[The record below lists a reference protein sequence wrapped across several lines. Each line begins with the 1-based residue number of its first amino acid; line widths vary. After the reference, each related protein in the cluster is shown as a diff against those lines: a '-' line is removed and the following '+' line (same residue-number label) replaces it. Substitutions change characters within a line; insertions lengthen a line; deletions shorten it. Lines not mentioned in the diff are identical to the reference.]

1 MRPRGARCSAPP
13 ASPAE
18 SLERPGADCDCS
30 VAFPALRV
38 SPRELLVRSDD
49 TDEFPF
55 PLPTGAGRSRRPG
68 AAPFRRAGDTMPA
81 KFIFVTGGVV
91 SSIGKGICVASIGR
105 ILKSQ
110 GLSVTVI
117 KLDPYL
123 NVDPGTMSPYQHGEV
138 FVTRDGGETDL
149 DLGHYERFIDV
160 ELTRDSNVTAGQAY
174 LTLITNERRGDF
186 LGGTIQTVPHLTNE
200 IKSRL
205 TGLAE
210 SSGADVVVVE
220 VGGTVGDIEG
230 LPFLEAIRQMRN
242 EVGRDKVFYI
252 HLTLLPYISASE
264 ELKTKPTQHSVKE
277 LRSIG
282 IQPDALICR
291 SDTEITDGIRDKL
304 ALFCDVAPEAIFP
317 MPTVA
322 NVYGVPLIMEQF
334 GVSRILSQAV
344 GLDGH
349 CDLQD
354 WSRLVARMDAAD
366 YAVPIAIVGK
376 YVEYP
381 DSYMS
386 VREALRHAAAACGRH
401 AAVKWVHS
409 EAIERD
415 GAAAHLNDVCGIIV
429 PGGFGPRGVEGM
441 VETSRYARLR
451 QVPYLGLCLG
461 MQVMVIDWARNVT
474 GLKRA
479 NSSEL
484 DPHCDYPVIDIMHGQ
499 RAVTDLGGTMR
510 LGHYPFRPQPNTR
523 MAQAYAIPEVME
535 RHRHRYEVNNQ
546 YRETLEA
553 SGIVMSGLSPD
564 GALVETAEVPDHPF
578 MVGVQFHPEFQSRPN
593 RPHPLFSALL
603 GQARH
608 TVREGSQLPFRRS
621 PGWSF

>member
-1 MRPRGARCSAPP
+1 MA
-13 ASPAE
+13 
-18 SLERPGADCDCS
+18 
-30 VAFPALRV
+30 
-38 SPRELLVRSDD
+38 
-49 TDEFPF
+49 T
-55 PLPTGAGRSRRPG
+55 
-68 AAPFRRAGDTMPA
+68 
-81 KFIFVTGGVV
+81 KYIFVTGGVV

-110 GLSVTVI
+110 GLSVTVV

-138 FVTRDGGETDL
+138 FVTGDGGETDL
-149 DLGHYERFIDV
+149 DLGHYERFIDI
-160 ELTRDSNVTAGQAY
+160 ELTRESNVTAGQAY
-174 LTLITNERRGDF
+174 LTLITQERRGDF

-205 TGLAE
+205 TGLAQK
-210 SSGADVVVVE
+210 SNADVVVVE

-242 EVGRDKVFYI
+242 EVGRSNVFYI

-291 SDTEITDGIRDKL
+291 SDTEVTRSIRDKL
-304 ALFCDVAPEAIFP
+304 SLFCDVDPAAVFP
-317 MPTVA
+317 MPTVG
-322 NVYGVPLIMEQF
+322 NVYEVPLIMEDY
-334 GVSRILSQAV
+334 GVSRILSQTL
-344 GLDGH
+344 GLDGS
-349 CDLQD
+349 CELSD
-354 WSRLVARMDAAD
+354 WSQLVAQMNAAEHEI
-366 YAVPIAIVGK
+366 PIAIVGK

-386 VREALRHAAAACGRH
+386 VREALRHAAASCGLKADVR
-401 AAVKWVHS
+401 WVHS
-409 EAIERD
+409 EAVERD
-415 GAAAHLNDVCGIIV
+415 GPDAHLKGVSGIVV

-441 VETSRYARLR
+441 VDASRYARDR

-461 MQVMVIDWARNVT
+461 MQVMVIDWARDVA
-474 GLKRA
+474 GLRCA

-484 DPHCDYPVIDIMHGQ
+484 DPDSPHPVIDIMHGQ
-499 RAVTDLGGTMR
+499 KGVTDLGGTMR
-510 LGHYPFRPQPNTR
+510 LGQYPCRPQANTHTAR
-523 MAQAYAIPEVME
+523 IYAKPEVME
-535 RHRHRYEVNNQ
+535 RHRHRYEVNNR
-546 YRETLEA
+546 YRESLES
-553 SGIVMSGLSPD
+553 SGLVMSGLSPD
-564 GALVETAEVPDHPF
+564 GELVETAEVPGHPF

-603 GQARH
+603 GQARN

-621 PGWSF
+621 KSWSF

>member
-1 MRPRGARCSAPP
+1 MRVLWKLAPP
-13 ASPAE
+13 GIAPPWKLAPPQCCPARRRHRTCDVVMVR
-18 SLERPGADCDCS
+18 LLLWHRRPQ
-30 VAFPALRV
+30 R
-38 SPRELLVRSDD
+38 
-49 TDEFPF
+49 
-55 PLPTGAGRSRRPG
+55 AGRRVFQTARNHRNPLLTAHYKQAPM
-68 AAPFRRAGDTMPA
+68 AA
-81 KFIFVTGGVV
+81 KYIFVTGGVV

-110 GLSVTVI
+110 GLAVTVV

-138 FVTRDGGETDL
+138 FVTCDGGETDL

-174 LTLITNERRGDF
+174 VGLITRERRGDF

-200 IKSRL
+200 IKDRL
-205 TGLAE
+205 VGLAAK
-210 SSGADVVVVE
+210 SGADVVVVE

-242 EVGRDKVFYI
+242 LVGRNNVFYV

-291 SDTEITDGIRDKL
+291 SDTEVTRPIQEKL
-304 ALFCDVAPEAIFP
+304 SLFCDVETEAVFP
-317 MPTVA
+317 MPTVG
-322 NVYGVPLIMEQF
+322 NVYEVPLIMEQF
-334 GVSRILSQAV
+334 GMGRILSQAL
-344 GLDGH
+344 GLDGQ
-349 CDLQD
+349 CELGE
-354 WSRLVARMDAAD
+354 WRTLVERMNSARDTVSI
-366 YAVPIAIVGK
+366 AVVGK

-386 VREALRHAAAACGRH
+386 VREALRHAAAACGLR
-401 AAVKWVHS
+401 AEVRWVHS
-409 EAIERD
+409 EAVERD
-415 GAAAHLNDVCGIIV
+415 GPDAYLKDVSGIVV

-441 VETSRYARLR
+441 VDTSRYARDKS
-451 QVPYLGLCLG
+451 VPYLGLCLG
-461 MQVMVIDWARNVT
+461 MQVMVIDWARDVA

-484 DPHCDYPVIDIMHGQ
+484 DPDCAHPVIDIMNGQ
-499 RAVTDLGGTMR
+499 IGVTDLGGTMR
-510 LGHYPFRPQPNTR
+510 LGQYPCIPQGGTR
-523 MAQAYAIPEVME
+523 AGGAYAAPQVME
-535 RHRHRYEVNNQ
+535 RHRHRYEVNNR

-553 SGIVMSGLSPD
+553 SGMMMSGLSPD
-564 GALVETAEVPDHPF
+564 GKLVEAAEIPDHPF

-593 RPHPLFSALL
+593 RPHPLFHALI
-603 GQARH
+603 GQAQR
-608 TVREGSQLPFRRS
+608 TIREGRQLPLHR
-621 PGWSF
+621 PGWWSFTA

>member
-1 MRPRGARCSAPP
+1 M
-13 ASPAE
+13 
-18 SLERPGADCDCS
+18 
-30 VAFPALRV
+30 
-38 SPRELLVRSDD
+38 
-49 TDEFPF
+49 
-55 PLPTGAGRSRRPG
+55 PT
-68 AAPFRRAGDTMPA
+68 
-81 KFIFVTGGVV
+81 KYIFVTGGVV

-138 FVTRDGGETDL
+138 FVTKDGGETDL

-174 LTLITNERRGDF
+174 LELITRERRGDF

-200 IKSRL
+200 IKDRL
-205 TGLAE
+205 ISLAAK
-210 SSGADVVVVE
+210 SNADVVVVE

-242 EVGRDKVFYI
+242 TVGRNNVFYM

-291 SDTEITDGIRDKL
+291 SDTEITGGIQEKL
-304 ALFCDVAPEAIFP
+304 SLFCDVETEAVFP
-317 MPTVA
+317 MPTVG
-322 NVYGVPLIMEQF
+322 NVYEVPLIMEHF
-334 GVSRILSQAV
+334 GVGRCLSQALA
-344 GLDGH
+344 LDGQGQL
-349 CDLQD
+349 DE
-354 WSRLVARMDAAD
+354 WSSLVDRMNAAEGI
-366 YAVPIAIVGK
+366 VPIAVVGK

-386 VREALRHAAAACGRH
+386 VREALRHAAASCGLR
-401 AAVKWVHS
+401 AEVRWVHS
-409 EAIERD
+409 EAVERD
-415 GAAAHLNDVCGIIV
+415 GPDAYLKDVSGIVV
-429 PGGFGPRGVEGM
+429 PGGFGSRGVEGM
-441 VETSRYARLR
+441 VDTSRYARDKG
-451 QVPYLGLCLG
+451 VPYLGLCLG
-461 MQVMVIDWARNVT
+461 MQVMVIDWARAVT

-484 DPHCDYPVIDIMHGQ
+484 DPGCEHPVIDIMHGQ
-499 RAVTDLGGTMR
+499 KGITDLGGTMR
-510 LGHYPFRPQPNTR
+510 LGQYPCRTQSNTR
-523 MAQAYAIPEVME
+523 TAQAYAVPEVME
-535 RHRHRYEVNNQ
+535 RHRHRYEVNNK
-546 YRETLEA
+546 YRESLEA
-553 SGIVMSGLSPD
+553 SGMVMSGLSPD
-564 GALVETAEVPDHPF
+564 GELVEAAEVPDHPF

-593 RPHPLFSALL
+593 RPHPLFCALI
-603 GQARH
+603 GEAQH
-608 TVREGSQLPFRRS
+608 TVREGKQLPFHRAG
-621 PGWSF
+621 GWSFSAQ